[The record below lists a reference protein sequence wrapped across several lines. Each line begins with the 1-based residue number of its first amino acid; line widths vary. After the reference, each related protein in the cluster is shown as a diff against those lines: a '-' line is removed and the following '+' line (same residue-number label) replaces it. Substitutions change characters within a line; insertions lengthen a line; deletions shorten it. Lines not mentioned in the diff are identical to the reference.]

1 MAMNRSDPMP
11 KSRISFGDCLGA
23 IGYFAAIGAAI
34 FFYAF
39 LDTDDAFAHA
49 GALRAAGPE
58 IALIG
63 PAAALAGFGAMLSL
77 IFALGI
83 FFRLLSE
90 TAVLFLFRDE
100 DEGRE

>member
-1 MAMNRSDPMP
+1 MP
-11 KSRISFGDCLGA
+11 ESRISCGDCLGA
-23 IGYFAAIGAAI
+23 IGYFALVGAAT

-39 LDTDDAFAHA
+39 LDADEALAHA

-63 PAAALAGFGAMLSL
+63 PAAALAGFGAMLAL

-83 FFRLLSE
+83 LLRLLAE
-90 TAVLFLFRDE
+90 LAEPFLGGDE
-100 DEGRE
+100 DEGRH